1 MKRSCDELPNGD
13 LETIEKGIAAVRSFR
28 GGLRTGSGS
37 REENLRRLQR
47 ELDTAEAVV
56 VGAGSGLS
64 TAAGYTYDG
73 ERFDRWFWDFA
84 EKYRFRDMYSG
95 GFTAFDSPEEQW
107 GFFSRNIYV
116 NRYMPTPR
124 PVYERLLA
132 LVKEKDFF
140 VITTNVD
147 HCFQRSGFDKKRL
160 FYTQGDY
167 GLLQS
172 SNPHGASA
180 HKTYENEE
188 IMRKMILA
196 QGFEIGEHN
205 ELTIPEGKEI
215 SMRIPTELIPYCPD
229 DGEPMTM
236 NLRSDDKFVE
246 DEGWHQAAERY
257 SEFLRR
263 HENLKVLFLEAA
275 VGMNTPSII
284 KFQFWKIV
292 NQWPD
297 ATYACLNYGEAYAPD
312 EIINRSI
319 CINGDIREILMKL

>member
-1 MKRSCDELPNGD
+1 MMFGRRLPKI
-13 LETIEKGIAAVRSFR
+13 ETPDGIAK
-28 GGLRTGSGS
+28 LRKAID
-37 REENLRRLQR
+37 EA
-47 ELDTAEAVV
+47 DAVV
-56 VGAGSGLS
+56 IGAGAGLS
-64 TAAGYTYDG
+64 TSAGFIYTG
-73 ERFDRWFWDFA
+73 ERFDKYFSDFA
-84 EKYRFRDMYSG
+84 AKYYFSDMYSG
-95 GFTAFDSPEEQW
+95 GFYVMEHSPEEMW
-107 GFFSRNIYV
+107 AYWSRYIWV
-116 NRYMPTPR
+116 NRYMPIPNDT
-124 PVYERLLA
+124 YDRLYD
-132 LVKEKDFF
+132 LVKDKDYF

-172 SNPHGASA
+172 SNPRGASA

-196 QGFEIGEHN
+196 QGFEIGENN
-205 ELTIPEGKEI
+205 ELIIPEGREI
-215 SMRIPTELIPYCPD
+215 SMTIPTELIPYCPD

-263 HENLKVLFLEAA
+263 HENVKILFLEAA

-312 EIINRSI
+312 EIIDRSI

>member
-1 MKRSCDELPNGD
+1 MFGRRLPKT
-13 LETIEKGIAAVRSFR
+13 ETQDGIAKLRKALDEADAVII
-28 GGLRTGSGS
+28 
-37 REENLRRLQR
+37 
-47 ELDTAEAVV
+47 
-56 VGAGSGLS
+56 GAGAGLS
-64 TAAGYTYDG
+64 TSAGFIYTG
-73 ERFDRWFWDFA
+73 ERFDKYFSDFA
-84 EKYRFRDMYSG
+84 AKYHFSDMYSG
-95 GFTAFDSPEEQW
+95 GFYVMERSPEEMW
-107 GFFSRNIYV
+107 AYWSRYIWV
-116 NRYMPTPR
+116 NRYMPIPNDT
-124 PVYERLLA
+124 YDRLYD
-132 LVKEKDFF
+132 LVKDKDYF

-167 GLLQS
+167 GLMQS

-188 IMRKMILA
+188 IMRKMLLA
-196 QGFEIGEHN
+196 QGFEIGENN
-205 ELTIPEGKEI
+205 ELIIPEGREI

>member
-1 MKRSCDELPNGD
+1 MININKLK
-13 LETIEKGIAAVRSFR
+13 EKI
-28 GGLRTGSGS
+28 
-37 REENLRRLQR
+37 N
-47 ELDTAEAVV
+47 EADAII
-56 VGAGSGLS
+56 VGAGAGLS
-64 TAAGYTYDG
+64 TAAGFIYNG
-73 ERFDRWFWDFA
+73 ERFEKYFFDFA
-84 EKYRFRDMYSG
+84 AKYRFADMYSG
-95 GFTAFDSPEEQW
+95 GFYPYATQEEFW
-107 GFFSRNIYV
+107 AYWSRYIWV
-116 NRYMPTPR
+116 NRYMDAPK
-124 PVYERLLA
+124 PVYEELFR
-132 LVKEKDFF
+132 LVKDKDYF

-188 IMRKMILA
+188 IMRKMLLA
-196 QGFEIGEHN
+196 QGFEIGENN
-205 ELTIPEGKEI
+205 ELIIPEGREI
-215 SMRIPTELIPYCPD
+215 SMRIPTELIPYCLD

>member
-1 MKRSCDELPNGD
+1 MKRSCDELPNGY

-147 HCFQRSGFDKKRL
+147 HCFQRAGFDKARL

-167 GLLQS
+167 GLWQCSL
-172 SNPHGASA
+172 PCHD
-180 HKTYENEE
+180 KTYDNNEGVRR
-188 IMRKMILA
+188 MLAA
-196 QGFEIGEHN
+196 QGFAFAEDGA
-205 ELTIPEGKEI
+205 LTLPAGVTPKLA
-215 SMRIPTELIPYCPD
+215 IPTELIPRCPVC
-229 DGEPMTM
+229 GRPMSM
-236 NLRSDDKFVE
+236 NLRGDDTFVE
-246 DEGWHQAAERY
+246 DEGWHRASAAY
-257 SEFLRR
+257 AAFLRR
-263 HENLKVLFLEAA
+263 TAGRHILFLELG
-275 VGMNTPSII
+275 VGGNTPVFCSSR
-284 KFQFWKIV
+284 
-292 NQWPD
+292 
-297 ATYACLNYGEAYAPD
+297 ATQKTAKHKGKQQVLVVVYRTKESEERRCA
-312 EIINRSI
+312 
-319 CINGDIREILMKL
+319 

>member
-1 MKRSCDELPNGD
+1 MFLKTRTENTMNSFYNNRPNGYP
-13 LETIEKGIAAVRSFR
+13 EAIAK
-28 GGLRTGSGS
+28 LRKAID
-37 REENLRRLQR
+37 EA
-47 ELDTAEAVV
+47 DAVV
-56 VGAGSGLS
+56 IGAGAGLS
-64 TAAGYTYDG
+64 TSAGFIYTG
-73 ERFDRWFWDFA
+73 ERFNKYFSDFA
-84 EKYRFRDMYSG
+84 EKYHFSDMYSG
-95 GFTAFDSPEEQW
+95 GFYVLESPPEEMW
-107 GFFSRNIYV
+107 AYWSRYIWI
-116 NRYMPTPR
+116 NRYMPIPNDT
-124 PVYERLLA
+124 YDRLYD
-132 LVKEKDFF
+132 LVKDKDYF

-196 QGFEIGEHN
+196 QGFEIGENN
-205 ELTIPEGKEI
+205 ELIIPEGREI

-229 DGEPMTM
+229 DGEPMTT

-257 SEFLRR
+257 SVFLRR

-275 VGMNTPSII
+275 VGMNTPGII

-312 EIINRSI
+312 EIKERSI

>member
-1 MKRSCDELPNGD
+1 MNRNWNDKSNEQK
-13 LETIEKGIAAVRSFR
+13 EQ
-28 GGLRTGSGS
+28 
-37 REENLRRLQR
+37 LRRLKE
-47 ELDTAEAVV
+47 ELQKADAVV
-56 VGAGSGLS
+56 LGAGAGLS
-64 TAAGYTYDG
+64 TAAGYIYSG
-73 ERFDRWFWDFA
+73 ERFEKYFSDFA
-84 EKYRFRDMYSG
+84 KKYGFQVMYSG
-95 GFTAFDSPEEQW
+95 GFYVLQCPPEEMW
-107 GFFSRNIYV
+107 AYWSRYIWI
-116 NRYMPTPR
+116 NRYMPIPNDT
-124 PVYERLLA
+124 YDRLYD
-132 LVKEKDFF
+132 LVKDKDYF

-188 IMRKMILA
+188 IMRKMLLA
-196 QGFEIGEHN
+196 QGFEIGENN
-205 ELTIPEGKEI
+205 ELIIPEGREI
-215 SMRIPTELIPYCPD
+215 SMRIPSELIPYCPD
-229 DGEPMTM
+229 DGEPMTT

-263 HENLKVLFLEAA
+263 HENLKVLFLEAG

-284 KFQFWKIV
+284 KFQFWKLV
-292 NQWPD
+292 NQRPD

-312 EIINRSI
+312 GIINRSI
-319 CINGDIREILMKL
+319 CINGDIRDILMKL